1 MLVLSSFI
9 GVTLLGLILIM
20 RVLGGGGACRNL
32 PQHPDPSHT
41 VCVQQSVE
49 ICYDQ
54 TLDVEVAADLT
65 VLDTLHGC
73 GDTAYDPHLVSC
85 KMKLPAG

>member
-20 RVLGGGGACRNL
+20 RVLGGGGACRDL
-32 PQHPDPSHT
+32 LQHHDFSHT

-54 TLDVEVAADLT
+54 TLDVEVAADLN

-73 GDTAYDPHLVSC
+73 RGTEIRPRILI
-85 KMKLPAG
+85 LFPAK